1 MIEFEHEQSIGFA
14 NPKTEAAAMTQANPS
29 DPRPTDSRWPT
40 DLLGRE
46 FRGKRVLVTGSSR
59 GIGAAVAA
67 AFAELGATVAIHGRD
82 RDAVAALAARM
93 GADTVPLA
101 GDFAD
106 RGQVRDV
113 VERGIAALGGLDV
126 LINNA
131 GTMLGRVALAD
142 IDDDL
147 LQRQFDLN
155 AASAVIASRT
165 ALPALIASR
174 GAIINTGSISGRTG
188 GSPGSAL
195 YSAAKA
201 FQASLARSLATELA
215 SHGIRVNA
223 VSPGTIA
230 TDFHDRYSTSEKLA
244 QTAARIPLKRL
255 GEAQDCVGAYLFLAS
270 SRLAGYITGQVIEVN
285 GGQFFG

>member
-1 MIEFEHEQSIGFA
+1 M
-14 NPKTEAAAMTQANPS
+14 TEARQPAS
-29 DPRPTDSRWPT
+29 HWPT
-40 DLLGRE
+40 DLLDQD

-67 AFAELGATVAIHGRD
+67 AFVDLGASVAIHGRD
-82 RDAVAALAARM
+82 AAALAALASRM
-93 GADTVPLA
+93 GGGTVPLA

-106 RGQVRDV
+106 RAQVRDV
-113 VERGIAALGGLDV
+113 VERAMAALGGLDI

-142 IDDDL
+142 IDDDF

-165 ALPALIASR
+165 ALPALIATR
-174 GAIINTGSISGRTG
+174 GTIVNTGSISGRTG
-188 GSPGSAL
+188 GSAGSAL

-201 FQASLARSLATELA
+201 FQTSLARSLATELA
-215 SHGIRVNA
+215 PHGIRVNA
-223 VSPGTIA
+223 VSPGTVA
-230 TDFHDRYSTSEKLA
+230 TDFHDRYSTPEKLA

-255 GEAQDCVGAYLFLAS
+255 GTAEDCVGAYLFLAS

-285 GGQFFG
+285 GGQFYG

>member
-1 MIEFEHEQSIGFA
+1 MTATDFA
-14 NPKTEAAAMTQANPS
+14 
-29 DPRPTDSRWPT
+29 DWPA
-40 DLLGRE
+40 DLLAQE

-67 AFAELGATVAIHGRD
+67 AFAQLGARVAIHGRD
-82 RDAVAALAARM
+82 MTALEAVAAGM
-93 GADTVPLA
+93 GAGVVPLA

-106 RGQVRDV
+106 KAEVRRV
-113 VERGIAALGGLDV
+113 VESAVDRLGGLDV

-131 GTMLGRVALAD
+131 GTMLGRVALGD
-142 IDDDL
+142 IDDEF

-165 ALPALIASR
+165 ALPALIASK
-174 GAIINTGSISGRTG
+174 GAIVNTGSISGRTG
-188 GSPGSAL
+188 GSAGSSL

-215 SHGIRVNA
+215 PHGIRVNA
-223 VSPGTIA
+223 VSPGTID
-230 TDFHDRYSTSEKLA
+230 TDFHQRYSTPDKLT

-255 GEAQDCVGAYLFLAS
+255 GTAQDCVGAYLFLAS
-270 SRLAGYITGQVIEVN
+270 GRLAGYITGQVIEVN
-285 GGQFFG
+285 GGQFYN

>member
-1 MIEFEHEQSIGFA
+1 
-14 NPKTEAAAMTQANPS
+14 MTA
-29 DPRPTDSRWPT
+29 TDGTTWPA
-40 DLLGRE
+40 DLLAQE

-67 AFAELGATVAIHGRD
+67 AFVQLGARVAIHGRD
-82 RDAVAALAARM
+82 AATVEAAAAGMATAAGPEIVA
-93 GADTVPLA
+93 LA

-106 RGQVRDV
+106 KAETRAV
-113 VERGIAALGGLDV
+113 VERAVDRLGGLDV

-142 IDDDL
+142 IDDGF

-155 AASAVIASRT
+155 AASAVVASRT
-165 ALPALIASR
+165 ALPALIASA
-174 GAIINTGSISGRTG
+174 GAIVNTGSISGRTG
-188 GSPGSAL
+188 GSAGSAL

-215 SHGIRVNA
+215 PHGIRVNA

-230 TDFHDRYSTSEKLA
+230 TDFHQRYSTPDKLS

-255 GEAQDCVGAYLFLAS
+255 GTAGDCVGAYLFLAS
-270 SRLAGYITGQVIEVN
+270 GRLAGYITGQVIEVN
-285 GGQFFG
+285 GGQFYG

>member
-1 MIEFEHEQSIGFA
+1 MTATEFA
-14 NPKTEAAAMTQANPS
+14 
-29 DPRPTDSRWPT
+29 DWPA
-40 DLLGRE
+40 DLLAQE

-67 AFAELGATVAIHGRD
+67 AFAQLGARVAIHGRD
-82 RDAVAALAARM
+82 AAALEAAAAGM
-93 GADTVPLA
+93 GTGVVPLA

-106 RGQVRDV
+106 KAEVRRV
-113 VERGIAALGGLDV
+113 VESAVDRLGGLDV

-131 GTMLGRVALAD
+131 GTMLGRVALGD
-142 IDDDL
+142 IDDEF

-165 ALPALIASR
+165 ALPALVASK
-174 GAIINTGSISGRTG
+174 GAIVNTGSISGRTG
-188 GSPGSAL
+188 GSAGSSL

-215 SHGIRVNA
+215 PQGIRVNA
-223 VSPGTIA
+223 VSPGTID
-230 TDFHDRYSTSEKLA
+230 TDFHQRYSTPDKLT

-255 GEAQDCVGAYLFLAS
+255 GTAQDCVGAYLFLAS
-270 SRLAGYITGQVIEVN
+270 GRLAGYITGQVIEVN
-285 GGQFFG
+285 GGQFYN

>member
-1 MIEFEHEQSIGFA
+1 MTTTDFA
-14 NPKTEAAAMTQANPS
+14 
-29 DPRPTDSRWPT
+29 DWPA
-40 DLLGRE
+40 DLLAQE

-67 AFAELGATVAIHGRD
+67 AFAQLGARVAIHGRD
-82 RDAVAALAARM
+82 AAALEAAAAAM
-93 GADTVPLA
+93 GTGVVPLA

-106 RGQVRDV
+106 KAEVRRV
-113 VERGIAALGGLDV
+113 VESAVDLLGGLDV

-131 GTMLGRVALAD
+131 GTMLGRVALGD
-142 IDDDL
+142 IDDDF

-165 ALPALIASR
+165 ALPALVASK
-174 GAIINTGSISGRTG
+174 GAIVNTGSISGRTG
-188 GSPGSAL
+188 GSAGSSL

-215 SHGIRVNA
+215 PHGIRVNA
-223 VSPGTIA
+223 VSPGTID
-230 TDFHDRYSTSEKLA
+230 TDFHQRYSTPDKLT

-255 GEAQDCVGAYLFLAS
+255 GTAQDCVGAYLFLAS
-270 SRLAGYITGQVIEVN
+270 QRLAGYITGQVIEVN
-285 GGQFFG
+285 GGQFYN

>member
-1 MIEFEHEQSIGFA
+1 MTDTHQTNA
-14 NPKTEAAAMTQANPS
+14 NQNEAG
-29 DPRPTDSRWPT
+29 WPA
-40 DLLGRE
+40 DLLARE

-67 AFAELGATVAIHGRD
+67 AFADLGARVAIHGRD
-82 RDAVAALAARM
+82 PAAVGAAAAAM
-93 GADTVPLA
+93 GHGVVPLA

-106 RGQVRDV
+106 KAATRAV
-113 VERGIAALGGLDV
+113 VAGAVAALGGLDV

-142 IDDDL
+142 IDDDF

-155 AASAVIASRT
+155 AASAVVASRA
-165 ALPALIASR
+165 ALPALIESR
-174 GAIINTGSISGRTG
+174 GAIVNTGSISGRTG
-188 GSPGSAL
+188 GSPGSSL

-215 SHGIRVNA
+215 PHGIRVNA

-230 TDFHDRYSTSEKLA
+230 TDFHERYSTPDKLA

-255 GEAQDCVGAYLFLAS
+255 GTAQDCVGAYLFLAS
-270 SRLAGYITGQVIEVN
+270 TRLAGYVTGQVIEVN
-285 GGQFFG
+285 GGQFYG